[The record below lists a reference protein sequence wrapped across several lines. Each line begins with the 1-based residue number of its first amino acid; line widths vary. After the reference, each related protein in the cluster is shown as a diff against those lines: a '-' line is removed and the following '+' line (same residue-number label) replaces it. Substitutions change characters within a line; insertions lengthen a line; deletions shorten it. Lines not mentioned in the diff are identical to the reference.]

1 MAYVG
6 DQGKRQRGQ
15 WRKFPY
21 WWEVVFEKKFPGL
34 AEGKGVSL
42 RWLGSEPADGENL
55 LQLWKQGMQEV
66 NQAYEAPTLFL
77 KQF

>member
-1 MAYVG
+1 MG
-6 DQGKRQRGQ
+6 WGGP
-15 WRKFPY
+15 RKEAKGSVEKDPVLM
-21 WWEVVFEKKFPGL
+21 EVVLEKRFPGP

-42 RWLGSEPADGENL
+42 RWLGSESADGGNL

-66 NQAYEAPTLFL
+66 NQVYEAPTLFL